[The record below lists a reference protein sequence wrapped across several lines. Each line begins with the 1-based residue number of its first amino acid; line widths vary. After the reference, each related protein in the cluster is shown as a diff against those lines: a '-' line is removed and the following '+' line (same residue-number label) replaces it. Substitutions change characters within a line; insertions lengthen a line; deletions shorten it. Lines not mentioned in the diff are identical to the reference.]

1 MRRAEIVGVQYLRGI
16 AALAV
21 VVDHASGTAAFSKYF
36 GDSPA
41 WAFTSNGARGVDL
54 FFMISGFIITIV
66 ALQGAE
72 LAPAMRLGDFFAR
85 RFARIVPLMW
95 LAIVSYLLLQLA
107 FRHGVPPLLPYVHA
121 MLLLPGAIL
130 PPHIWTLRQEL
141 VFYLVFA
148 IAMLTVRPARLVVA
162 LWLALPFILIALGM
176 LPHDRGMVQGGI
188 AMIAAPN
195 NLEFGAGMLIG
206 IIWLKRFAHRDLVAP
221 IDPLF
226 LLVVGFVAVV
236 AAISWTSGR
245 LAVPGHVALCSLLF
259 VPLLFYAVHVRC
271 PDGWPRR
278 IGETLGNASYAIYLF
293 HPHAVSGSLGI
304 LARLTPWMPRGA
316 LVAIVVLIATG
327 FGVAVHL
334 LVEKPLVRYARIL
347 LGRSPSPSM
356 TSSGTTGGA

>member
-41 WAFTSNGARGVDL
+41 WAFAGNGARGVDL
-54 FFMISGFIITIV
+54 FFMISGFIIMII
-66 ALQGAE
+66 ALRGAE
-72 LAPAMRLGDFFAR
+72 LAPAIKPGDFFVR

-95 LAIVSYLLLQLA
+95 LAIISYLLLQLA
-107 FRHGVPPLLPYVHA
+107 FRHGVPPLVPYVHA
-121 MLLLPGAIL
+121 MLLLPGNIL

-141 VFYLVFA
+141 VFYLVFGL
-148 IAMLTVRPARLVVA
+148 AMLTVRPARLLLL
-162 LWLALPFILIALGM
+162 LWLALPLVLIAAGAM
-176 LPHDRGMVQGGI
+176 PHDVSMAQGAI

-206 IIWLKRFAHRDLVAP
+206 MAWLKRWTHRDVAAP

-226 LLVVGFVAVV
+226 LLTAGFILTV
-236 AAISWTSGR
+236 AAIAWAAAHWPVR
-245 LAVPGHVALCSLLF
+245 GHGALYALLF

-271 PDGWPRR
+271 PEGWPRR

-293 HPHAVSGSLGI
+293 HPIAISGSLGI
-304 LARLTPWMPRGA
+304 LARVTPAMPRAA
-316 LVAIVVLIATG
+316 LILLVVLLATG
-327 FGVAVHL
+327 FGLAMHV
-334 LVEKPLVRYARIL
+334 LVEKPLVRYVRVL
-347 LGRSPSPSM
+347 LGRSPLPSM
-356 TSSGTTGGA
+356 ESSAA

>member
-1 MRRAEIVGVQYLRGI
+1 MRRTEIVGVQYLRGI

-21 VVDHASGTAAFSKYF
+21 VVDHASGTAAFTKYF
-36 GDSPA
+36 GNAPA
-41 WAFTSNGARGVDL
+41 WAFTGQGARGVDL
-54 FFMISGFIITIV
+54 FFLISGFIITIV

-72 LAPAMRLGDFFAR
+72 LAPAMKPGDFFAR

-95 LAIVSYLLLQLA
+95 LAIASYLLLQLA
-107 FRHGVPPLLPYVHA
+107 FRHGVPPLWPYVHA
-121 MLLLPGAIL
+121 MLLLPGNIL

-148 IAMLTVRPARLVVA
+148 LAMLTARPARILLL
-162 LWLALPFILIALGM
+162 LWLALPLVLIALGM

-188 AMIAAPN
+188 AMIASPN

-206 IIWLKRFAHRDLVAP
+206 IIWLKRRMHRDFTAP

-226 LLVVGFVAVV
+226 LLAIGFVATVT
-236 AAISWTSGR
+236 AISWAIGYVTG
-245 LAVPGHVALCSLLF
+245 PGHVAFCSLLF
-259 VPLLFYAVHVRC
+259 MPLLFCAVHVRC
-271 PDGWPRR
+271 PAGWPRR

-304 LARLTPWMPRGA
+304 LARVTPWMPRAA
-316 LVAIVVLIATG
+316 LVLIVVLVATA

-347 LGRSPSPSM
+347 LGRAPEPSM
-356 TSSGTTGGA
+356 LASGAETIA